1 MLDRTN
7 NERICVGI
15 PEFEW
20 LSLTKIERR
29 LIRLY
34 RLLSEQEQLQLRRL
48 SEVLATN
55 PEEPASSR

>member
-7 NERICVGI
+7 NERVSVGI
-15 PEFEW
+15 PELEW
-20 LSLTKIERR
+20 LGLTQIEHR

-34 RLLSEQEQLQLRRL
+34 RLLSEQEQLQLRRM

-55 PEEPASSR
+55 PEEPAGS